1 MKHRE
6 RRPVRGSESA
16 SLAWVR
22 RWSAGPDECTR
33 VAGQGGIGV
42 GNFHAVSS
50 KTETVQG
57 RVAWTLIA
65 PVREDRGTPPVQP
78 TYHHTL
84 VLRQVPQSRV
94 RPLLSCRVFAPLA
107 RIDAVVRG
115 SPNHGT
121 RSTVTEHAR
130 PIPCSWLA
138 GA

>member
-42 GNFHAVSS
+42 GNFHTVSS
-50 KTETVQG
+50 KT
-57 RVAWTLIA
+57 R
-65 PVREDRGTPPVQP
+65 RSRGTSLGHWLCVCGKIEV
-78 TYHHTL
+78 HHPYN
-84 VLRQVPQSRV
+84 LRIIILWYSARYLSLACV
-94 RPLLSCRVFAPLA
+94 LSCRVFAPLA